1 LVVVVEVRLM
11 LMEALHLT
19 ELIQYLDQSHRMVED
34 MEVDTIHLL
43 NPRPLLKLVD
53 PVVVAVAQQ
62 LMPVDLEIPLQ

>member
-1 LVVVVEVRLM
+1 
-11 LMEALHLT
+11 
-19 ELIQYLDQSHRMVED
+19 MVED

-62 LMPVDLEIPLQ
+62 LMPVELEIPLQ